1 MPGEPL
7 PKTTRQ
13 RRIHPQSVILWLLF
27 LGLVVSFGAN
37 IREDHEISDLTM
49 DVQVLRQESER
60 QIAALREA
68 QSSTSGQDLTRLQQL
83 TTELQR
89 ADEQDRRQVAATAPR
104 KRLDLPKSVEEKH
117 QETVTT
123 ISDSGVDARSTATPK
138 PSPVGDLQ
146 KPHSEVSQP
155 PSQAFVPASQRT
167 IEHPA
172 PVSAATVEDKTY
184 EPPPA
189 PAPKKRFWSKLN
201 PFARNKNKHQHNE
214 SDGVAESS
222 STSASTGTPAQ

>member
-68 QSSTSGQDLTRLQQL
+68 QSSPSGQDLTRLAQL
-83 TTELQR
+83 TTELQK
-89 ADEQDRRQVAATAPR
+89 ASEQDRRQVAAPAPR
-104 KRLDLPKSVEEKH
+104 LRSDAPKTVEERH
-117 QETVTT
+117 QEPVTT
-123 ISDSGVDARSTATPK
+123 ISDLGADARSTAPSK
-138 PSPVGDLQ
+138 PSPVGDLP
-146 KPHSEVSQP
+146 KPHADVSQP
-155 PSQAFVPASQRT
+155 SPQPAIAPSQRAVEHSTPAT
-167 IEHPA
+167 
-172 PVSAATVEDKTY
+172 AATVEDKNF
-184 EPPPA
+184 EPPPT

-201 PFARNKNKHQHNE
+201 PFARNKNKHQRNE